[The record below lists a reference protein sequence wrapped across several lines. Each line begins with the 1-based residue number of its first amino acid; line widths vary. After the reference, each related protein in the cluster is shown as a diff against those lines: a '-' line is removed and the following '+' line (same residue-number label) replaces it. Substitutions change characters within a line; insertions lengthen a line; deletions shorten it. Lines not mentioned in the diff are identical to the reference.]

1 MIHSVPPGILPATHP
16 PDDPGTTARHLTSI
30 YDCYASIAPNKAIL
44 SYDSTMYTTF
54 IIGKHI
60 SCTLFYTFFCTFHKK
75 RWNNAFFVPSVQ
87 GQVRDR
93 TSSDNNIVPV
103 DGSIGG
109 GTLGA
114 RQVRTWRANSRVGA
128 RQLATWRAPTCDLAR
143 QLVNLR
149 ESRPGKPTLGLFYRV
164 GVFSAREGHETRGF
178 SG

>member
-30 YDCYASIAPNKAIL
+30 YDCYASMAPSKAIL
-44 SYDSTMYTTF
+44 SYGSTMYTTF

-87 GQVRDR
+87 GQVRDGI
-93 TSSDNNIVPV
+93 SSDNNSVQV
-103 DGSIGG
+103 DGWIGG

-114 RQVRTWRANSRVGA
+114 RQVRTWRTNLRLG
-128 RQLATWRAPTCDLAR
+128 APTCEFAR
-143 QLVNLR
+143 A
-149 ESRPGKPTLGLFYRV
+149 K
-164 GVFSAREGHETRGF
+164 AREANFGIFLPCRSIFSTRGA
-178 SG
+178 